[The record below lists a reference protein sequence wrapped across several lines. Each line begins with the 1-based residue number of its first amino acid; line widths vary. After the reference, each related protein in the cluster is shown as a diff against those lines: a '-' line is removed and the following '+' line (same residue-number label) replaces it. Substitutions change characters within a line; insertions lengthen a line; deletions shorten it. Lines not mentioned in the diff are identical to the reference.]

1 MQEVGLKNEIVM
13 IDKGDLNSLENEFR
27 HGLFRIEKY
36 HANDINMENP
46 FEVLEFLNGYT
57 NTGGALLLDL
67 LIAAGGTAYNNAN
80 SYLGSGDSSTAFAV
94 SQTDLQAA
102 TNKLRKAM
110 DSTFPSRSGQ
120 VVTFKSTFA
129 TTDANWV
136 WNEVAIFNNSSAGT
150 MLARSTGSYGTKTSA
165 ASWVLSYTLTVP

>member
-1 MQEVGLKNEIVM
+1 MRNEIGLPGERIAIQKQPLIEVP
-13 IDKGDLNSLENEFR
+13 EFP
-27 HGLFRIEKY
+27 HGWFKIEKF
-36 HANDINMENP
+36 HGDDITANP
-46 FEVLEFLNGYT
+46 FEVVESLNGYT
-57 NTGGALLLDL
+57 NVGGALLLDL
-67 LIAAGGTAYNNAN
+67 LIAAGGSAYNNAN

-129 TTDANWV
+129 TGDANWA
-136 WNEVAIFNNSSAGT
+136 WAEVAIFNAAAAGT

>member
-1 MQEVGLKNEIVM
+1 M
-13 IDKGDLNSLENEFR
+13 IDKGGIIPFEKDFP
-27 HGLFRIEKY
+27 HGVFRIEKY
-36 HANDINMENP
+36 HANDIELATP

-102 TNKLRKAM
+102 TNKVRKAM

-129 TTDANWV
+129 TGDANWV
-136 WNEVAIFNNSSAGT
+136 WNEVAIFNAAAAGT